1 MKRAVFLSL
10 AMAWLAASTGCC
22 GGFAARC
29 GCGCG
34 PGSVCDGCVEPA
46 ASCGEGCG
54 GGCGGCDATCDRGGC
69 GGCGHGCFRPLAPV
83 AWVVRLLGC
92 SWPCGGCDHESY
104 WGDFYSNMPD
114 RCEPCDCHGNWIGRG
129 RCGCDGGGG
138 CGGGCGCADGY
149 ATQTAPVAEQAIVSQ
164 QVPQPIAAQHAA
176 VAKSVAK
183 YPARSNAPAAYA
195 AKPVSQSPYATRTT
209 TGRTT
214 TARAPSVDSRSSYY
228 AGGNVPQP
236 RILSVPD
243 RVVKP
248 ATVAAEPED
257 APAATTAQATRGEWK
272 ATR

>member
-29 GCGCG
+29 GYGCG

-54 GGCGGCDATCDRGGC
+54 GCCDGCDATCDC

-83 AWVVRLLGC
+83 AWVLRVLGC

-114 RCEPCDCHGNWIGRG
+114 RCEPCDRQGNWIGRG
-129 RCGCDGGGG
+129 RCGWGGG
-138 CGGGCGCADGY
+138 CGGGCTDCY
-149 ATQTAPVAEQAIVSQ
+149 AGQTVPMPEQAVVSQ
-164 QVPQPIAAQHAA
+164 QVPQPVAAQN
-176 VAKSVAK
+176 VSVPKSASK
-183 YPARSNAPAAYA
+183 YSSRSSAPAAYA
-195 AKPVSQSPYATRTT
+195 SKPVSQSPYASRATSGRPTLART
-209 TGRTT
+209 
-214 TARAPSVDSRSSYY
+214 PSVDGRTSYS
-228 AGGNVPQP
+228 GGGSIPPP
-236 RILSVPD
+236 RIISVTD

-248 ATVAAEPED
+248 ATVAETEET
-257 APAATTAQATRGEWK
+257 PAATTAQVTRGEWK